1 MAKYRLQYQAVD
13 IKLGIGEFFVGRESI
28 CNLVLDDALV
38 SRKHAVFRV
47 VGNIVE
53 VEDLDSRNGVRVNG
67 AKIDG
72 PTQLKHGDRISI
84 GSHELLLKDISVQEQ
99 SAKTKDLRTMHTVEF
114 AGTCRKCS
122 EPIAYGTEQCPNC
135 GEVLFPSASQ
145 QVAENNEKIR
155 PVSEIEEEKTIS
167 SIALLT
173 GIADK
178 ALSMGRYDEAD
189 RILSGVLNE
198 ILERAKKKRILDNDE
213 HNKAAEY
220 SLLLIE
226 ATYKPQ
232 WLDYLFQLYE
242 ATRRLMP
249 AETIDSLYRIVNALR
264 YANPAPI
271 RAYLHELKKIANAY
285 NATERF
291 LFTRLQGL
299 EQLISSK

>member
-1 MAKYRLQYQAVD
+1 MAKYRLQYRAVD
-13 IKLGIGEFFVGRESI
+13 IKLGAGEFFVGRESV

-67 AKIDG
+67 NRIEG
-72 PTQLKHGDRISI
+72 PTQVKHGDRIYI
-84 GSHELLLKDISVQEQ
+84 GSHELLLKDISVAERAVK
-99 SAKTKDLRTMHTVEF
+99 AKDMRTMHTVEF
-114 AGTCRKCS
+114 SGTCRKCS
-122 EPIAYGTEQCPNC
+122 EPLVFGAERCPNC
-135 GEVLFPSASQ
+135 GEATAAAPAGVEASSKTARGADL
-145 QVAENNEKIR
+145 AEE
-155 PVSEIEEEKTIS
+155 PTVS

-189 RILSGVLNE
+189 RILSGVLNDV
-198 ILERAKKKRILDNDE
+198 LERAKKERSLEFDE
-213 HNKAAEY
+213 FHKAAEY
-220 SLLLIE
+220 SLLLVE
-226 ATYKPQ
+226 ATLKPQ
-232 WLDYLFQLYE
+232 WLDFLFQLHG

-249 AETIDSLYRIVNALR
+249 AEVIDSLYRIVNSLR
-264 YANPAPI
+264 YANPIPI
-271 RAYLHELKKIANAY
+271 RGYLQELKKTTTAF

-291 LFTRLQGL
+291 LFNRLQGL